1 MEDIIA
7 DAVSLGKKIAAH
19 PRMKAFMTAAQAV
32 NGNSEA
38 QTILQEYQSAVEKI
52 QQSEAAGKPIEVAD
66 KRAIAEC
73 EAKVANNS
81 LLKNMMSAQ
90 ADYLEMMHRI
100 NAAIDQGAGA
110 GPNG

>member
-19 PRMKAFMTAAQAV
+19 PRMKAFMAAAQAV
-32 NGNSEA
+32 NGDKDS
-38 QTILQEYQSAVEKI
+38 QTILIDYQKAVDKI
-52 QQSEAAGKPIEVAD
+52 RQAEMSGKPIEVAD
-66 KRAIAEC
+66 KRTMSEC
-73 EAKVANNS
+73 EARVANND
-81 LLKNMMSAQ
+81 LLKKMMSAQ

-110 GPNG
+110 GANP